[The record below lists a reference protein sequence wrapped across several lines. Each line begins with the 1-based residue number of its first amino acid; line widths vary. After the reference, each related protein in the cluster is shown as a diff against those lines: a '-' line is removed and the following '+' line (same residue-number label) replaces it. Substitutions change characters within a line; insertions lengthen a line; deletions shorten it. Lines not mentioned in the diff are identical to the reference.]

1 MGRSGYSIFIVTHPL
16 DNLVDF
22 SNINEMFSKQSCSGN
37 IVLLFIYL
45 KERNLDTSLSEMKQK
60 VPSITYF
67 TFLKGYSSDVIL
79 YLIMLDQN
87 FRNQTMET

>member
-1 MGRSGYSIFIVTHPL
+1 MGWSGYSIFTVTHPC

-22 SNINEMFSKQSCSGN
+22 QTSMCSKQFCSGN
-37 IVLLFIYL
+37 IVLLFVYL

-60 VPSITYF
+60 VPSTTYF
-67 TFLKGYSSDVIL
+67 NFLKGSSSDVIL